1 MREMDYAKIGNRIR
15 QTRKLKGWSQEVL
28 AEKCEISL
36 SFIGHIERGTRS
48 MSLDTFAS
56 ICNVLEAGADELLWG
71 IPQPGEASLREM
83 WNRTK
88 SGEGMDHYTAYMKI
102 MKSVAEIMSEA

>member
-48 MSLDTFAS
+48 MSLDTFAN

-71 IPQPGEASLREM
+71 IPGQAGLRIPDWGESFQTQEDSYIMYA
-83 WNRTK
+83 
-88 SGEGMDHYTAYMKI
+88 KI
-102 MKSVAEIMSEA
+102 MKSIAEIMGGSH